1 MRTSTINRP
10 LLMTLATIV
19 TSAALLG
26 CGGDGDPPETQPAPD
41 VSTFEAGRFDDL
53 PLYPRSDPV
62 GTRSEKDGVI
72 TQSYATRGATTDEVL
87 DFYVDVLPDRGW
99 TQVGQ
104 VEETGPSAH
113 QGDWSSE
120 GWNLRVSATDGSQLD
135 FGGESSNEVVT
146 QYSLVL
152 TPT

>member
-1 MRTSTINRP
+1 MRSRP
-10 LLMTLATIV
+10 SRRSLHMAMAAAM
-19 TSAALLG
+19 TSAVLLG
-26 CGGDGDPPETQPAPD
+26 CGGDGDPLETQPAPD

-53 PLYPRSDPV
+53 PLHPRSDAI
-62 GTRSEKDGVI
+62 GTRSEEDGVI
-72 TQSYATRGATTDEVL
+72 TQSYGTRGATTREVL
-87 DFYVDVLPDRGW
+87 AFYEDVLPDRGW

-104 VEETGPSAH
+104 VEETGTAAH

-120 GWNLRVSATDGSQLD
+120 GWSLRVSATDGSQLE
-135 FGGESSNEVVT
+135 FGGESSNEVLT